1 MYYYARNTH
10 DQLKYCIILVLANFE
25 YRYMQIE
32 RDEHYQPILATIP
45 PPPLQHEMFFKSDE
59 NIVNSLSVYGLLL
72 LTGA

>member
-1 MYYYARNTH
+1 
-10 DQLKYCIILVLANFE
+10 
-25 YRYMQIE
+25 MQIE
-32 RDEHYQPILATIP
+32 RDEHYQPILATIPPP

>member
-1 MYYYARNTH
+1 
-10 DQLKYCIILVLANFE
+10 
-25 YRYMQIE
+25 MQIE

-45 PPPLQHEMFFKSDE
+45 PLPPPLQHEMFFKSDE